1 MRIAY
6 VAAGAAGMYCGS
18 CLHDNTLAAALQA
31 AGHEV
36 ALLPT
41 YTPLRTDEPDVSL
54 GRVFYGAVNVY
65 LQQKSALFRHTPGF
79 VDRLLDRP
87 ALLGQVG
94 RLAGATDAHELGALT
109 LSVLRGEHGRQ
120 AKELAKLVAWLGEFR
135 PELVH
140 LANALFLG
148 MAAPIRRALGVPV
161 VCGLTGEDLFL
172 DGLEEPWHGEVLAE
186 LRRRAADADGFVA
199 PGVDYARR
207 MADVLGVASERM
219 HVVPLGIRLD
229 DFATGAAAERPGAG
243 SGPRG
248 ERAAAGSRS
257 GSAPAAAGAVAP
269 PVSSAQPTSTM
280 APASRWSDGGPA
292 PFTVGYLARQCPEK
306 GLALLVEAF
315 RLLADGWPTD
325 RTPPRLAVAGWI
337 GARDRPWVEGLRGEL
352 AATGLAGQA
361 EMGGEVDRAG
371 KLAFLARLDV
381 LSVPAVYRESKGLYV
396 LEALAAGV
404 PVVEPRH
411 GAFPEL
417 IQATGGGLLVDPG
430 SPAALAAGL
439 RRLADDPALA
449 VELGR
454 RGRAAVAG
462 RYGAEAMAE
471 ATLAVYRRL
480 IDTKTVPH

>member
-1 MRIAY
+1 VRIAY

-54 GRVFYGAVNVY
+54 GRVFYGALNVY
-65 LQQKSALFRHTPGF
+65 LQQKSALFRHTPAAF
-79 VDRLLDRP
+79 DRLLDRP

-109 LSVLRGEHGRQ
+109 LSVLRGEDGRQ
-120 AKELAKLVAWLGEFR
+120 AKELAKLIAWLGEFR
-135 PELVH
+135 PELVQ

-148 MAAPIRRALGVPV
+148 MASPIRRALGVPV

-172 DGLEEPWHGEVLAE
+172 DSLEEPWRGEVLAE
-186 LRRRAADADGFVA
+186 LRRRAGDADGFLA
-199 PGVDYARR
+199 PSAGYAGR
-207 MADVLGVASERM
+207 MAEILGVARERV
-219 HVVPLGIRLD
+219 HVVPLGINLD
-229 DFATGAAAERPGAG
+229 DYGAAG
-243 SGPRG
+243 SG
-248 ERAAAGSRS
+248 
-257 GSAPAAAGAVAP
+257 AAAGAAAAP
-269 PVSSAQPTSTM
+269 DGGA
-280 APASRWSDGGPA
+280 AARWSDGGPA

-306 GLALLVEAF
+306 GLHLLVEAF
-315 RLLADGWPTD
+315 RLLSAGWPAD
-325 RTPPRLAVAGWI
+325 RPPPRLAVAGWI
-337 GARDRPWVEGLRGEL
+337 GPRDRAWVEGLRAEL
-352 AATGLAGQA
+352 AAAGLAAHA

-371 KLAFLARLDV
+371 KLALLARLDL
-381 LSVPAVYRESKGLYV
+381 LSVPAVYEESKGLYV

-430 SPAALAAGL
+430 SPEALAAAL
-439 RRLADDPALA
+439 RRLADDRALA
-449 VELGR
+449 RELGR
-454 RGRAAVAG
+454 RGREAVAE
-462 RYGAEAMAE
+462 RYGANAMAE

-480 IDTKTVPH
+480 LAGAAAAGGAG